1 MPEGG
6 MSWDH
11 LVSWALEGGP
21 APVELTDD
29 SVARIA
35 VAEEQ
40 LRLAGRTG
48 AVYGLTTGVG
58 ALRHVP
64 RPDPVPDDGS
74 SPGLRLWRSHATG
87 IGATYDDAT
96 ARAGMAI
103 RLHQI
108 TSGRSGVSSGL
119 ARSLG
124 AAIASGAV
132 PDLHQSGSIG
142 TGDLVPLAEL
152 ALTLVGE
159 RPWRSGSAP
168 VAPVDD
174 ADALPFMSSNAM
186 TLARAALVHHRMVTL
201 SIAAEKVAAL
211 SIAAL
216 QGSLEP
222 FDPRVHA
229 RRPDASQQRV
239 AARIHDLLAGA
250 SWEPARIQDPLALR
264 TVPQV
269 HAPFVDALST
279 LVESVL
285 IEVND
290 PTENPLVTDDG
301 RPFHHGGFMT
311 ARLSATLDALRQ
323 AGHPVMALSAA
334 RLSHLLN
341 PSLTGLPAFLASGP
355 PDSSGLMVL
364 EYVAQDALARCRL
377 LTSPVSTGNLSISL
391 GLEEHAS
398 FATQAAWACE
408 RMVELAP
415 VVLACE
421 LVAAVRAL
429 RLDPRRVP
437 EGSLREVF
445 DLAAAGLDD
454 DRADRPLTDDL
465 TVAVALVE
473 QGLGDRLSR
482 SAARRAR
489 PWPTGTAS
497 GRRRS

>member
-1 MPEGG
+1 MPDSG

-11 LVSWALEGGP
+11 LISWALEGGP

-35 VAEEQ
+35 IAEEQ
-40 LRLAGRTG
+40 LRTAGRSG

-74 SPGLRLWRSHATG
+74 SPGLRLWRSHASGVGT
-87 IGATYDDAT
+87 TYDDAT

-124 AAIASGAV
+124 AAVASGAV
-132 PDLHQSGSIG
+132 PDLHWSGSIG

-152 ALTLVGE
+152 ALTLIGE

-168 VAPVDD
+168 IAPVDD

-186 TLARAALVHHRMVTL
+186 TLARAALVHHRMVNL

-216 QGSLEP
+216 RGSLEP

-239 AARIHDLLAGA
+239 AARISGYLEGA
-250 SWEPARIQDPLALR
+250 AWEPARIQDPLALR
-264 TVPQV
+264 TIPQV
-269 HAPFVDALST
+269 HAPFVDALAT

-290 PTENPLVTDDG
+290 PTENPMLSNDG
-301 RPFHHGGFMT
+301 RPMHHGGFMT

-323 AGHPVMALSAA
+323 ASYPVLALSAA

-355 PDSSGLMVL
+355 PDSSGLMAL

-377 LTSPVSTGNLSISL
+377 LTSPVSTGGLSISL

-398 FATQAAWACE
+398 FSTQAAWACE
-408 RMVELAP
+408 WLVEMAQT
-415 VVLACE
+415 VLACE
-421 LVAAVRAL
+421 LVASVRAFGNDL
-429 RLDPRRVP
+429 DRLPAGPTRAMYDLTAAHLEADRV
-437 EGSLREVF
+437 
-445 DLAAAGLDD
+445 
-454 DRADRPLTDDL
+454 DRPLTDDL
-465 TVAVALVE
+465 TAAAVLVE
-473 QGLGDRLSR
+473 QGLG
-482 SAARRAR
+482 
-489 PWPTGTAS
+489 G
-497 GRRRS
+497 

>member
-1 MPEGG
+1 MPDGG

-11 LVSWALEGGP
+11 LISWSLRGGP

-40 LRLAGRTG
+40 LRLAGRSG

-64 RPDPVPDDGS
+64 RADPVPDDGS
-74 SPGLRLWRSHATG
+74 SPGLRLWRSHASG
-87 IGATYDDAT
+87 VGRTYDDAT

-124 AAIASGAV
+124 AAIAAGAV

-168 VAPVDD
+168 TAPVDD

-186 TLARAALVHHRMVTL
+186 TLARAALVHHRMVNL

-216 QGSLEP
+216 RGSLEP

-239 AARIHDLLAGA
+239 AARIVGYLQGA
-250 SWEPARIQDPLALR
+250 DWEPARIQDPLGLR
-264 TVPQV
+264 TIPQV

-301 RPFHHGGFMT
+301 KPMHHGGFMT

-323 AGHPVMALSAA
+323 ASYPVMALSGA
-334 RLSHLLN
+334 RLSALVN

-355 PDSSGLMVL
+355 PDSSGIMVL

-398 FATQAAWACE
+398 FSSQAAWACE
-408 RMVELAP
+408 WMVEQARS
-415 VVLACE
+415 VLACE

-429 RLDPRRVP
+429 RMDPSRVP
-437 EGSLREVF
+437 TGPAGELFE
-445 DLAAAGLDD
+445 LAAARMDE

-465 TVAVALVE
+465 AAAIDLIQ
-473 QGLGDRLSR
+473 QGLGE
-482 SAARRAR
+482 
-489 PWPTGTAS
+489 
-497 GRRRS
+497 